1 MSYFDH
7 VRCHA
12 CKAMLDLESLA
23 TVPGQGLTCPKC
35 KAALSLT
42 DLFGLADAFA
52 EEEEGPVSLDD
63 LVSARPAK
71 PPPPRAPAP
80 AARRPAAPAPKP
92 AAAAK
97 AAPPKAATA
106 APKGSTSLV
115 RRAPEDEHEA
125 EPEPKSAALDAMR
138 ALKKKGRR

>member
-12 CKAMLDLESLA
+12 CKAMLDPETLA
-23 TVPGQGLTCPKC
+23 STPGQGLTCPRC

-63 LVSARPAK
+63 LVSGP
-71 PPPPRAPAP
+71 
-80 AARRPAAPAPKP
+80 RPAAPKP
-92 AAAAK
+92 A
-97 AAPPKAATA
+97 PKAARRTPSA
-106 APKGSTSLV
+106 APKGSTALV
-115 RRAPEDEHEA
+115 RRPSDDDEEAPEPESEA
-125 EPEPKSAALDAMR
+125 LAAMR
-138 ALKKKGRR
+138 SLKRKR